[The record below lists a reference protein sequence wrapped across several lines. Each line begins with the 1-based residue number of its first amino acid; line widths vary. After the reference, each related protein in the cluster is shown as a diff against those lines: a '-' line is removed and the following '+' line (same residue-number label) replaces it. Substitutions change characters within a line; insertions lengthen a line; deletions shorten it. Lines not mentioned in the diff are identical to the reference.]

1 MTFLASW
8 EICMQVKKQ
17 QLEQDMEQW
26 TGSKL
31 GKEYVRAYIVTPLIY
46 LIWRVHHAICWAGWI
61 TSWNQHCWEKY
72 QQTQICRYTTLMA
85 ESKEE
90 LKSLLMRVKEESQ
103 KPGLK
108 LNLKKRKNQDHGI
121 QSNYFMANRS
131 RKSISRD
138 TCYFLGPPNHCRWW
152 LQPWY

>member
-1 MTFLASW
+1 
-8 EICMQVKKQ
+8 
-17 QLEQDMEQW
+17 
-26 TGSKL
+26 
-31 GKEYVRAYIVTPLIY
+31 
-46 LIWRVHHAICWAGWI
+46 
-61 TSWNQHCWEKY
+61 
-72 QQTQICRYTTLMA
+72 MA

-108 LNLKKRKNQDHGI
+108 LNLKKRKNQDDGI

-138 TCYFLGPPNHCRWW
+138 TCYFLGPPNHCR
-152 LQPWY
+152 